1 MIFARRVGD
10 TSSPNMITFPLV
22 WKNANSGNCPTQTLV
37 DAYEMKNGGEPDPQ
51 ILMKEEIRVS
61 R

>member
-1 MIFARRVGD
+1 MGD
-10 TSSPNMITFPLV
+10 TSSPEYDNFPIGME
-22 WKNANSGNCPTQTLV
+22 NANSGNCPTQTLV
-37 DAYEMKNGGEPDPQ
+37 DAYEMKMAESLIRQ